1 MCSSDLAIQHN
12 NNMVATQHNNNMV
25 ATQHNMAATQHGSST
40 KHGTNIIGH
49 RQQNKG
55 QEGRDNNT
63 SRKAATIV
71 SKSDHDLVF
80 E

>member
-1 MCSSDLAIQHN
+1 MA
-12 NNMVATQHNNNMV
+12 ATQHNNNMV
-25 ATQHNMAATQHGSST
+25 ATQHGNST

-49 RQQNKG
+49 EQQHKG

-63 SRKAATIV
+63 TNKSVTTL
-71 SKSDHDLVF
+71 SKSVQDCVF